1 MRLPPVILYKK
12 SYRYKNFNSFFYNTF
27 MKDVKGIR
35 DFFMKKIIFYGKEG
49 MSPYNSV
56 IMDI

>member
-1 MRLPPVILYKK
+1 
-12 SYRYKNFNSFFYNTF
+12 